1 VILKIIEVVP
11 DSDSVPH
18 AFNFNSPT
26 NPRGEANALKDA
38 LSSLIQAYKTSLVNT
53 PATNSTSTPSGP
65 NDAQKSASKSTSGAE
80 RWFDD
85 SQLVTD
91 FQLQQSLMQKD
102 VALSRTY
109 KEARR
114 TKPESMSDAQFN
126 TQFWSSRIGMLRAH
140 GIETHQQRGSYN
152 VLSVVK
158 PRQVDG
164 ELKLN
169 MSAEQQR
176 LIMKQHPLLQRVY
189 DENVPKLNSNEFWS
203 RFFLSRLFKKLKG
216 ERITSD
222 DATDPTFDKYL
233 DGNNDI
239 QLEQR
244 LLTAQVPHIIDLEGN
259 EENQGGIRSGNKKDI
274 TMRPSSYAKVP
285 IVRTLNSLS
294 SKILSNVAASD
305 VDPANPIGM
314 DEETFNALALRDL
327 QGEAGD
333 NRIRLNIREQS
344 QYLSSDQPQQS
355 IEADL
360 YAAQDPVEVLR
371 DIRHDL
377 EPSLMETD
385 SAGGLDLQVATG
397 IIEDSDSEDEERVP
411 HVGSKASFRDAQQQI
426 LESVAVRRAEL
437 DGTDG
442 AQSLS
447 GLSQN
452 IFDQLVLVQATT
464 IDFVHHFWKLFL
476 SGDPD
481 RADELGRQAESLN
494 RARDRINAIAED
506 AEKEREEVIK
516 QEKQH
521 VRDVYN
527 RSKVKLQWSAESV
540 SGGSNVIQ
548 QMMASTIRSLNKAQ
562 EEYEKALAAERMEA
576 L

>member
-1 VILKIIEVVP
+1 MILKIIELVP
-11 DSDSVPH
+11 NSEPIPH
-18 AFNFNSPT
+18 AFNFSSPT
-26 NPRGEANALKDA
+26 NPRAEANALKDA
-38 LSSLIQAYKTSLVNT
+38 LSTLITAYKTSLADVPTSNG
-53 PATNSTSTPSGP
+53 TSTPSGP
-65 NDAQKSASKSTSGAE
+65 NDVQKNGSKSSSGAE

-85 SQLVTD
+85 AQLMTD

-102 VALSRTY
+102 AALSRTY

-126 TQFWSSRIGMLRAH
+126 TQFWSSRVGMLRAH
-140 GIETHQQRGSYN
+140 GVETHQQRGSYN

-233 DGNNDI
+233 DGNNDKH
-239 QLEQR
+239 LEQR

-259 EENQGGIRSGNKKDI
+259 EENQGGVRSGNKKDI

-305 VDPANPIGM
+305 IDPANPIGM

-333 NRIRLNIREQS
+333 NRIRLNIRDQS
-344 QYLSSDQPQQS
+344 QFLSSDHPQHS
-355 IEADL
+355 IEAAL
-360 YAAQDPVEVLR
+360 YATQEPADVLNGLR
-371 DIRHDL
+371 ADL
-377 EPSLMETD
+377 DPSLMDTD

-397 IIEDSDSEDEERVP
+397 IIEDSDSEDDERVA
-411 HVGSKASFRDAQQQI
+411 HVGSKASFREAQKQI
-426 LESVAVRRAEL
+426 LESVAVRRSEI

-442 AQSLS
+442 VQTLS
-447 GLSQN
+447 GLSRN
-452 IFDQLVLVQATT
+452 IFDQLILVQATT
-464 IDFVHHFWKLFL
+464 IDFIHHFWKLFL

-481 RADELGRQAESLN
+481 RADELARQAESLN
-494 RARDRINAIAED
+494 RARDRISAIAAD
-506 AEKEREEVIK
+506 ADREREEVIK

-521 VRDVYN
+521 VRDVYS
-527 RSKVKLQWSAESV
+527 RSKIKLQWSAESV
-540 SGGSNVIQ
+540 GGGSKVIEN
-548 QMMASTIRSLNKAQ
+548 MMASTIRSLNKAK
-562 EEYEKALAAERMEA
+562 EEYDKALAAERMEI